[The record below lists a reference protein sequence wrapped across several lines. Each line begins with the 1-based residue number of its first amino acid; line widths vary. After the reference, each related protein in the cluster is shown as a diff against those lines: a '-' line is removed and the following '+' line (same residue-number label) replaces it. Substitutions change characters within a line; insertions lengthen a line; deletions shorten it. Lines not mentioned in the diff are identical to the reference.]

1 MISAEKIIDK
11 LVEKI
16 TKGVIDDI
24 KKSINKIIEQG
35 ISNNLSKVMLE
46 GELYKTI
53 NQELQKGLTNIYK
66 DINLA
71 NKEAGSGISMDKKK
85 TEAFFTEAPE

>member
-1 MISAEKIIDK
+1 MILAEKIIDK

-53 NQELQKGLTNIYK
+53 KTRSFKRGLPIFIK
-66 DINLA
+66 I
-71 NKEAGSGISMDKKK
+71 
-85 TEAFFTEAPE
+85 